1 MPSYRIT
8 LGVGALRA
16 GTDPQSVLPAAA
28 AAARE
33 VTTVE
38 AWDLA
43 VVRGEPRITV
53 RFTADDDEGALHVGR
68 HTNAVV
74 ETLADVRTQQLTR
87 RWGARWYPLR

>member
-16 GTDPQSVLPAAA
+16 GTDPQTVLPAAA

-33 VTTVE
+33 LTVVE

-53 RFTADDDEGALHVGR
+53 RFTADDDEGATHVGR

-74 ETLADVRTQQLTR
+74 ETLADVLAPQLTR
-87 RWGARWYPLR
+87 RWGARWYPVR

>member
-33 VTTVE
+33 LTV
-38 AWDLA
+38 
-43 VVRGEPRITV
+43 V
-53 RFTADDDEGALHVGR
+53 
-68 HTNAVV
+68 VV
-74 ETLADVRTQQLTR
+74 ETLADVRTPQLTR

>member
-16 GTDPQSVLPAAA
+16 GTDPQSVLPTAA

-33 VTTVE
+33 LTTVE

-43 VVRGEPRITV
+43 VVRGEARMRSP
-53 RFTADDDEGALHVGR
+53 
-68 HTNAVV
+68 
-74 ETLADVRTQQLTR
+74 QLTR